1 MGKIVQRRPLSRDV
15 KSANVFSAAK
25 SLLEKC
31 MDPTKRHKH
40 CQYSRDTVLPTR
52 VLDVGTS
59 KDSQPTI
66 KLKVNETETD
76 GSYLAL
82 SYCWGPPPAST
93 SHVQPLQLRLEN
105 LNTLKVGI
113 DLENLQQSIQDAV
126 FVSRELGFRYLWVDA
141 LCIIQNCD
149 TDKGREIS
157 RMSSIYKNATAT
169 IAASSAKSASE
180 GFLSQGAQPYCPEF
194 EFQIPMPDNR
204 MGTVY
209 LSAEPYEPEH
219 HLDTRGWTLQE
230 FMLSSRILFFS
241 DYELLWQCKEVDL
254 RSVSGRGLEYT
265 QPQEALPWTVFD
277 DDAEPYFGSDDTEK
291 IYLWKT
297 VVQQYTERNLKEP
310 NDKLNAIMGI
320 TCELETLWRHECIYG
335 LWKKWFIELLAWY
348 KPYSEREEKRHIER
362 APSWS
367 WASMNGVVKYK
378 GSISTEDAKVISL
391 TVSAVELTCRILKA
405 DDIKNCD
412 VFTIHE
418 EPDLINAATEIGQN
432 ESPIGMA
439 QYLLLGRFKLD
450 GGLEYGIGLL
460 VVEVGTGL
468 YRRVGLVTFR
478 DMKLWNNVK
487 RRDVILE
494 GRIERQNKGLHSNI

>member
-1 MGKIVQRRPLSRDV
+1 
-15 KSANVFSAAK
+15 
-25 SLLEKC
+25 
-31 MDPTKRHKH
+31 MDPTKPHRH
-40 CQYSRDTVLPTR
+40 CQYSRDTVLPSR

-59 KDSQPTI
+59 RDSQSTLR
-66 KLKVNETETD
+66 LKVNETETH
-76 GSYLAL
+76 GPYLAL
-82 SYCWGPPPAST
+82 SYCWGPPPASI

-105 LNTLKVGI
+105 LETLKAGI
-113 DLENLQQSIQDAV
+113 DFENLQQSIQDAV

-149 TDKGREIS
+149 ADKGKEIS
-157 RMSSIYKNATAT
+157 RMSSIYKNATVT
-169 IAASSAKSASE
+169 IAASSSKSATD
-180 GFLSQGAQPYCPEF
+180 GFLLKEEQPYCPEF
-194 EFQIPMPDNR
+194 EFHIPMSGNR
-204 MGTVY
+204 TGTVY
-209 LSAEPYEPEH
+209 MSAESYEPEH

-265 QPQEALPWTVFD
+265 QPLEALPWTVFD
-277 DDAEPYFGSDDTEK
+277 DDAEPYFGNDDTEK

-310 NDKLNAIMGI
+310 SDRLNAIMGI
-320 TCELETLWRHECIYG
+320 TCELETLWRDECLYG
-335 LWKKWFIELLAWY
+335 VWKKWFLELLAWY

-367 WASMNGVVKYK
+367 WASLNGVVKYK
-378 GSISTEDAKVISL
+378 GPISTEDARIKAL
-391 TVSAVELTCRILKA
+391 TMSAVELTCRILKA
-405 DDIKNCD
+405 DDIKNND

-432 ESPIGMA
+432 ELPIGMA
-439 QYLLLGRFKLD
+439 QYMLLGMFKSD
-450 GGLEYGIGLL
+450 GGLENGIGLL

-478 DMKLWNNVK
+478 DMKLWNNVN

-494 GRIERQNKGLHSNI
+494 GRIERQNKDRNSNI